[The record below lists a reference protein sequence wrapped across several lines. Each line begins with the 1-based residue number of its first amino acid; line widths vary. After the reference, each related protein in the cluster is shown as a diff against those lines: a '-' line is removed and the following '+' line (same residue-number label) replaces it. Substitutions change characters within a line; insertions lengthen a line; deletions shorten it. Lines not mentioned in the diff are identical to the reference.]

1 MTKYLLTALVVGLL
15 LATNA
20 AGTDKEDEVKKDLE
34 KLQGQWLCV
43 RVEVEEKAEYGE
55 LAQVVA
61 LEFNKDTCTVTMV
74 LMATKGTFTINPSK
88 EPKTFDLTMTDGKK
102 LAGIYKIDDDG
113 LRLCACDPSKEMRPQ
128 DFATVKGA
136 DIRLLTFK
144 NDRQLKDYLAKSK
157 EEKAKDAEREDN
169 RSEENRKKLVAARK
183 VEEEARKAEED
194 KKWEEGKKRD
204 EEKYR
209 RMKEQP
215 RKDAENLQGAWRPVR
230 SEQGAL
236 DDTWEVEGQRVA
248 FEKDAFTLM
257 KGDKIL
263 LKGTFKLDI
272 TKYPKTI
279 DIAITEGGHKGEV
292 MLGIWEMGED
302 GLRWCVAE
310 PSKDRPKGFATDKGG
325 TDRLA
330 RFQKEKP

>member
-1 MTKYLLTALVVGLL
+1 MTKYLLPALVVGLL

-43 RVEVEEKAEYGE
+43 RMEVEEKAEYGE

-61 LEFNKDTCTVTMV
+61 LEFNKDTCSVRMA
-74 LMATKGTFTINPSK
+74 LMATKGTFTIDPSK
-88 EPKTFDLTMTDGKK
+88 EPKTFDLTMADGKK
-102 LAGIYKIDDDG
+102 IAGIYKIDDDG

-136 DIRLLTFK
+136 DIGLLTFK

-157 EEKAKDAEREDN
+157 EEKAKDAEREDK
-169 RSEENRKKLVAARK
+169 RSEENRKKLVA
-183 VEEEARKAEED
+183 ARKAEED

-236 DDTWEVEGQRVA
+236 DDTWEVEGQRVV
-248 FEKDAFTLM
+248 FEKDAFTLK
-257 KGDKIL
+257 KGDKVL

-272 TKYPKTI
+272 MKFPPKTI

-292 MLGIWEMGED
+292 MLGIWEMVEGE
-302 GLRWCVAE
+302 LRWCVAE
-310 PSKDRPKGFATDKGG
+310 PGKDRPKWFTTNKGG
-325 TDRLA
+325 TDHLA